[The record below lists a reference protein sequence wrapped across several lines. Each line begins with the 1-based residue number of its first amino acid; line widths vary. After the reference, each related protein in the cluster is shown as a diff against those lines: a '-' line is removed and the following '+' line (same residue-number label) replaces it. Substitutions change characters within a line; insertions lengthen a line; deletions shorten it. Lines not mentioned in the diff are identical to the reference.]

1 MSSLPRRL
9 RRALDKT
16 VASSERLVPAVSLAY
31 AKDEE
36 IVTAGWGAEPETLFQ
51 AASISKPITALL
63 ALRLVAD
70 GELSLDGGNVTPLDS
85 RITLRLLLSHGAAL
99 SVFGFPGYARGEPL
113 PTLAEIV
120 DGSPPAN
127 NEPVRSMGVP
137 GVEAAYSGGGYMVIQ
152 RLIED
157 TAHGPF
163 ESLAAELVFRPL
175 EMESATFEQPL
186 PAELERLAAPGFAEG
201 REIEGGWRMYPEL
214 AAAGLWCTP
223 TDLVR
228 FARGVQG
235 AFEGELG
242 AIVPQTLAAEML
254 SPQFPGWGLGVGL
267 LGTPEDPW
275 FGHTGGNAGYRCQLV
290 ASARRSLA
298 VAVMSNAD
306 EGGVLVPQLVGRL
319 AGG

>member
-1 MSSLPRRL
+1 LTAPSRGL
-9 RRALDKT
+9 RRALDEI
-16 VASSERLVPAVSLAY
+16 VAGSEGLVPAVSLAY
-31 AKDEE
+31 AHGEE

-51 AASISKPITALL
+51 AASISKPVTAVL

-70 GELSLDGGNVTPLDS
+70 GEISLDDGNATPLDP

-99 SVFGFPGYARGEPL
+99 SVFGFAGYARREPL
-113 PTLAEIV
+113 PSPAEIL

-127 NEPVRSMGVP
+127 NEPVGSVGVP
-137 GVEAAYSGGGYMVIQ
+137 GVEASYSGGGYMVVQ
-152 RLIED
+152 QLIED
-157 TAHGPF
+157 TTRAPF
-163 ESLAAELVFRPL
+163 ASLAADLVFGPL
-175 EMESATFEQPL
+175 HMESATFAQPL
-186 PAELERLAAPGFAEG
+186 PRTLEPLVAPGFSEG
-201 REIEGGWRMYPEL
+201 RPIEGGWRVYPEL

-228 FARGVQG
+228 FARGVQD
-235 AFEGELG
+235 AFEG
-242 AIVPQTLAAEML
+242 VPDAVIPQQLAAEML
-254 SPQFPGWGLGVGL
+254 KPQFPGWGLGVGL

-290 ASARRSLA
+290 ASARRGLA

-319 AGG
+319 AGR